1 MTIERDEPLT
11 HEAADERGLAARY
24 VAGKLTDP
32 AEQEVFEAHLLTCEQ
47 CQQEV
52 TLGLAIRQE
61 FKAPV
66 SPSRRRWMWM
76 GVGAVAAAVVGVLL
90 WFRPSPAIRALGGI
104 AQPPVYLGVSVRAEA
119 NSGDSLFAAAMDA
132 YTARDYD
139 RAAAGLS
146 RAVAAGADS
155 AASQFFL
162 GACELVREHPQA
174 ARDAF
179 RQVIRHGNSPYLPEA
194 HYYLAKS
201 LLRIGDPAEALREL
215 AAVSPATT
223 LGPVA
228 RGLADSVR
236 AISR

>member
-1 MTIERDEPLT
+1 MTIKRGEPLT
-11 HEAADERGLAARY
+11 HEAADDRGLAGRY

-32 AEQEVFEAHLLTCEQ
+32 REQDLFEAHLLTCEQ

-52 TLGLAIRQE
+52 TLGLAVREE
-61 FKAPV
+61 FKASVTP
-66 SPSRRRWMWM
+66 PRRRWIWG
-76 GVGAVAAAVVGVLL
+76 GVGAVAAVVAGVLL

-104 AQPPVYLGVSVRAEA
+104 AEPPVYLGVSVRTEA

-155 AASQFFL
+155 AASLFFL

-174 ARDAF
+174 ARDAL
-179 RQVIRHGNSPYLPEA
+179 RRVIQHGNSPYLPEA
-194 HYYLAKS
+194 HFYLAKS
-201 LLRIGDPAEALREL
+201 LLKIGDSAEALREL

-223 LGPVA
+223 LGPAA
-228 RGLADSVR
+228 RVLADSVR
-236 AISR
+236 AMSR